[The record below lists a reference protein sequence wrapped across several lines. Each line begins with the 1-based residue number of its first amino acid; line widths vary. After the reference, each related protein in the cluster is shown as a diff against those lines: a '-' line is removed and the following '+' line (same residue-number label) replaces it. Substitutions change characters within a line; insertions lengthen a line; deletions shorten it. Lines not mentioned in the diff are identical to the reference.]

1 VNTIPLLDT
10 WPDTE
15 SLWDEIMAAVEGV
28 IRSGKF
34 IMGPEVKAF
43 EEQMAAYLG
52 VKHAIGCNSGTD
64 ALVMAVRALGI
75 GPGDEV
81 ITTPFSFIATSECVD
96 HVGAKVVFVDI
107 DPETFNLDIEQVAKA
122 VTPKT
127 KAIIPVHLYGHA
139 CDMDSLMELGKAKG
153 IRIIEDVAQAF
164 GSQYNGRKVASIGD
178 AGCLS
183 FFPSKNL
190 GAFGDGGMVVT
201 NDDAVAEM
209 VRTLRVHG
217 ARKKYFNEVQGY
229 NSRLDTL
236 QAAILAVKLPHI
248 DEANEGRRRVAKR
261 YNEGLAGVAGV
272 QTPVEAPYTKHVYH
286 QYTIRVKNGRRDEVQ
301 AKLKEAGVQTFV
313 YYPVPLHRL
322 PLYDLPEG
330 SFPKAEQAASEALSL
345 PIWPKLDEATQDRV
359 IAAIRTALGG

>member
-1 VNTIPLLDT
+1 
-10 WPDTE
+10 
-15 SLWDEIMAAVEGV
+15 
-28 IRSGKF
+28 
-34 IMGPEVKAF
+34 
-43 EEQMAAYLG
+43 
-52 VKHAIGCNSGTD
+52 
-64 ALVMAVRALGI
+64 
-75 GPGDEV
+75 
-81 ITTPFSFIATSECVD
+81 
-96 HVGAKVVFVDI
+96 VFVDI
-107 DPETFNLDIEQVAKA
+107 EPDTFNLDVRQVAEA
-122 VTPKT
+122 VTPRT

-139 CDMDSLMELGKAKG
+139 CDMDPLMELAKAKG

-164 GSQYNGRKVASIGD
+164 GSEHKGCKVASIGD

-301 AKLKEAGVQTFV
+301 AKLKDAGVQTFV

-345 PIWPKLDEATQDRV
+345 PIWPKLDESTQDRV
-359 IAAIRTALGG
+359 IAAIRTVLG